1 MGQPKAV
8 ICAVARTPIGKFMG
22 ALSSMSAVDLGILAV
37 HELLDRAGIDP
48 TSGIV
53 DEVLFGQVLQ
63 AGAGQNPARQVALG
77 AGLPYSTP
85 CTTINKVCGSSL
97 KAAMTAANSIRA
109 GEYKVIVAGG
119 MESMSNAP
127 QLLMGQ
133 RKGAKMGNSTLVDS
147 MIHDG
152 LWDVYNDVH
161 MGTTGETVA
170 KECNIS
176 REAMDTFAARSQQR
190 AAEAWEN
197 GWFDWETFSVE
208 VPQRRGD
215 PLVLRSD
222 EGVRGGTTAE
232 SLAGLRPV
240 FDKEGSVTAGN
251 ASTLNDG
258 ASAVLI
264 AEADFAVSQGWEI
277 LATIED
283 YCTSG
288 VEPARV
294 MSAPIPAVEM
304 LLQRNG
310 LNVLD
315 IDVYE
320 HNEAFA
326 SASCAVA
333 QEVGIPEDRFNLHG
347 GAVSLGHPLGA
358 SGTRCLITM
367 LGVMRRL
374 DAMSGIVTLCLG
386 GGNAVAMYVKRP
398 SSSRKKL

>member
-1 MGQPKAV
+1 MPCIGWSMTQPKAV

-22 ALSSMSAVDLGILAV
+22 ALSSMSAVDLGALTV
-37 HELLDRAGIDP
+37 RELLKRAGIDAN
-48 TSGIV
+48 SGVI

-63 AGAGQNPARQVALG
+63 AGVGQNPARQVALG
-77 AGLPYSTP
+77 AGLPVSTP
-85 CTTINKVCGSSL
+85 CTTVNKVCGSSL
-97 KAAMTAANSIRA
+97 KAAMLAANSIRA
-109 GEYKVIVAGG
+109 GEYKAVVAGG

-133 RKGAKMGNSTLVDS
+133 RLGAKMGNSTLVDS

-161 MGTTGETVA
+161 MGTTGETIA
-170 KECNIS
+170 RECNIS
-176 REAMDTFAARSQQR
+176 REAMDAYAARSQQR
-190 AAEAWEN
+190 AASAWEH
-197 GWFDWETFSVE
+197 GWFDWETFTVE

-215 PLVLRSD
+215 PIPVSTD
-222 EGVRGGTTAE
+222 EGVRGSTTAE
-232 SLAGLRPV
+232 ALAQLRPV
-240 FDKEGSVTAGN
+240 FDKDGSVTAGN

-264 AEADFAVSQGWEI
+264 AEAAFAAAQGWEI

-294 MSAPIPAVEM
+294 MSAPIPAVET
-304 LLQRNG
+304 LLERNG
-310 LNVLD
+310 LKVLD
-315 IDVYE
+315 VDVYE

-333 QEVGIPEDRFNLHG
+333 QEVGIPHDRFNLHG

-374 DAMSGIVTLCLG
+374 DATSGIVTLCLG
-386 GGNAVAMYVKRP
+386 GGNAVAMYVKR
-398 SSSRKKL
+398 